1 MSKKNSSTNLLLI
14 GAAAIA
20 AWYFWTRTSAL
31 NSLIFT
37 PVGLGVQGP
46 GISLAVNVANPTNTP
61 LQLSSIAGSL
71 NINGSAVGNVTDF
84 QPAVIAP
91 NSQTQI
97 NLLITPNVF
106 GLAAGV
112 INEVDGN
119 EGSGTIQASLT
130 GTANVNNTPLPI
142 NLAFS

>member
-1 MSKKNSSTNLLLI
+1 MGKKSSNNLLLI

-20 AWYFWTRTSAL
+20 AWYFFTRSNAL

-61 LQLSSIAGSL
+61 LTLSSLAGSL
-71 NINGSAVGNVTDF
+71 NIQGSAVGNVTDF
-84 QPAVIAP
+84 QPSVIAA

-112 INEVDGN
+112 INEIDGN
-119 EGSGTIQASLT
+119 EGSGSIQASLS
-130 GTANVNNTPLPI
+130 GTANVNGVTIPI
-142 NLAFS
+142 NLSFT

>member
-1 MSKKNSSTNLLLI
+1 MGKTKSNNLLLI

-20 AWYFWTRTSAL
+20 AWYFFTRSNAL

-37 PVGLGVQGP
+37 PVGLGVQGS
-46 GISLAVNVANPTNTP
+46 GISLAVNVANPTNTA
-61 LQLSSIAGSL
+61 LTLSSLAGSL
-71 NINGSAVGNVTDF
+71 NIQGSAVGNVTDF
-84 QPAVIAP
+84 TPQVIQP

-112 INEVDGN
+112 INQIDGN
-119 EGSGTIQASLT
+119 EGSGNIQASLS
-130 GTANVNNTPLPI
+130 GTANVNGVPI
-142 NLAFS
+142 PVNLSFT

>member
-1 MSKKNSSTNLLLI
+1 VGKKSSNNLLLI

-20 AWYFWTRTSAL
+20 AWYFFTRSNAL

-37 PVGLGVQGP
+37 PVGLGVQGS
-46 GISLAVNVANPTNTP
+46 GISLAVNVANPTNTA
-61 LQLSSIAGSL
+61 LSLSSLAGSL
-71 NINGSAVGNVTDF
+71 NIQGSAVGNVTDF
-84 QPAVIAP
+84 TPQVIQP

-112 INEVDGN
+112 INQIDGN
-119 EGSGTIQASLT
+119 EGSGSIQASLV
-130 GTANVNNTPLPI
+130 GTANVNGVPLPV
-142 NLAFS
+142 NLSFT

>member
-1 MSKKNSSTNLLLI
+1 MGKKSNNNLLLI

-37 PVGLGVQGP
+37 PVGLGVQGA
-46 GISLAVNVANPTNTP
+46 GISLAVNVANPTDTP
-61 LQLSSIAGSL
+61 LTLSSLAGSL
-71 NINGSAVGNVTDF
+71 NIQGSAVGNVTDF
-84 QPAVIAP
+84 QPSNIAP

-112 INEVDGN
+112 INEIEGN
-119 EGSGTIQASLT
+119 EGSGAIQATLN
-130 GTANVNNTPLPI
+130 GTANVNGIPVPV
-142 NLAFS
+142 NLSFT